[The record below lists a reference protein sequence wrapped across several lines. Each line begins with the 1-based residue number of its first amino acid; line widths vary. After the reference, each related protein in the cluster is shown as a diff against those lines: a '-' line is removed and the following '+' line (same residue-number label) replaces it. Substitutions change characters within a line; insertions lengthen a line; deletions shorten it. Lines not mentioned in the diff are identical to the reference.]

1 MNKPP
6 FVIGISGAV
15 GSGKSWFANKLRKAI
30 PDTVCIFTL
39 DSYSK
44 GKEYV
49 DTLEFRYD
57 NPDAINY
64 DDAFLDIS
72 KLLRGEIVN
81 IPVYDYM
88 SHTVVSEE
96 TFKSPAVLILEGLYA
111 FSDQRFLDIMDLKVW
126 IEVDEETCLRRR
138 INRDIAERG
147 ETREDSMARH
157 KNDSEPAYRKYYAKG
172 RILSD
177 CVYYNQQEQSNDN
190 LRLVDLI
197 RTYYEQNK

>member
-44 GKEYV
+44 DKEYV

-64 DDAFLDIS
+64 DDAFSDIS

-88 SHTVVSEE
+88 SHAVVSEE

-111 FSDQRFLDIMDLKVW
+111 FSDQRFLCIMDVKIW
-126 IEVDEETCLRRR
+126 IEVDEESCLRRR

-157 KNDSEPAYRKYYAKG
+157 KNDSEPAYREYYAKEKL
-172 RILSD
+172 LSD
-177 CVYYNQQEQSNDN
+177 CVYYNHKERSDDN
-190 LRLVDLI
+190 PILVDLI
-197 RTYYEQNK
+197 RTYYEQRS

>member
-15 GSGKSWFANKLRKAI
+15 GSGKSWFANKLREAI

-44 GKEYV
+44 DKEYV

-64 DDAFLDIS
+64 DDAFSDIS

-88 SHTVVSEE
+88 SHAVVSEE

-111 FSDQRFLDIMDLKVW
+111 FSDQRFLDIMDVKIW
-126 IEVDEETCLRRR
+126 IEVDEGTCLRRR
-138 INRDIAERG
+138 INRDITERG
-147 ETREDSMARH
+147 ETREDSIARH
-157 KNDSEPAYRKYYAKG
+157 KNDSEPAYRKYYVKG
-172 RILSD
+172 SILSD
-177 CVYYNQQEQSNDN
+177 CVYYNHQELSNDN
-190 LRLVDLI
+190 PILVDLI
-197 RTYYEQNK
+197 RTYYEQIK

>member
-126 IEVDEETCLRRR
+126 IEVDEETCLRR

>member
-15 GSGKSWFANKLRKAI
+15 GSGKSWFANKLRKSI

-81 IPVYDYM
+81 ILVYDYM

-157 KNDSEPAYRKYYAKG
+157 KKDSEPAYRKYYAKG

>member
-6 FVIGISGAV
+6 YVIGISGAV

-30 PDTVCIFTL
+30 PDIVCIFTL

-44 GKEYV
+44 DKEYV
-49 DTLEFRYD
+49 DTLEFRHD

-64 DDAFLDIS
+64 DDAFSDIS

-81 IPVYDYM
+81 IPVYDYI
-88 SHTVVSEE
+88 SHAVVSEE

-111 FSDQRFLDIMDLKVW
+111 FSDQRFLDFMDLKIW
-126 IEVDEETCLRRR
+126 IEVDEVTCLRRR

-147 ETREDSMARH
+147 ETRKDSMARH
-157 KNDSEPAYRKYYAKG
+157 KNDSEPAYRKYYVKG

-177 CVYYNQQEQSNDN
+177 CVY
-190 LRLVDLI
+190 
-197 RTYYEQNK
+197 